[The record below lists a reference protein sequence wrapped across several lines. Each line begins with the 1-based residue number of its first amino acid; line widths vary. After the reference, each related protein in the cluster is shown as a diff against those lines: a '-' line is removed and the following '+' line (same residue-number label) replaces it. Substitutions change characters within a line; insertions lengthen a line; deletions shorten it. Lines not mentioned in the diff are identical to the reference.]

1 MKLKRERLSNFFK
14 DFKKFWDDFKVNID
28 ANKLVKWYTHFE
40 KDYPEVFKV
49 EIEENKA
56 AVQGRHKDEKLVSV
70 KERLLQNR
78 SRERF
83 TNYDNVWSDQNLTDT
98 EKIIALYQKVTDD
111 ATRRTIHFASLQG
124 EIMERCYKKSKP
136 EYKVLLRDA
145 KFGVRWVQFFRKLCK
160 LLVVYNQL
168 SYCTVSLRY
177 IRSNFKFIEEICKTN
192 PGQWK

>member
-1 MKLKRERLSNFFK
+1 MELGRERLSNFFK
-14 DFKKFWDDFKVNID
+14 DFKKFWDDLKVNID
-28 ANKLVKWYTHFE
+28 ENKLVKWHTHFE

-49 EIEENKA
+49 EIEEREA
-56 AVQGRHKDEKLVSV
+56 AVQQRHKDEKLASIRG
-70 KERLLQNR
+70 KLLQNR

-83 TNYDNVWSDQNLTDT
+83 TNYDNVCFDQNLTDT
-98 EKIIALYQKVTDD
+98 EKIITYQKAIDD

-124 EIMERCYKKSKP
+124 EIMERCYKKSKA

-145 KFGVRWVQFFRKLCK
+145 KVGVSWAQFLRKLYK
-160 LLVVYNQL
+160 LVVVYNQL

-177 IRSNFKFIEEICKTN
+177 IRSNFKFIEEICKTD

>member
-1 MKLKRERLSNFFK
+1 MELKRERLSNFFK
-14 DFKKFWDDFKVNID
+14 DFKKFWDDLKVNID
-28 ANKLVKWYTHFE
+28 ENKLVKWYTHFE
-40 KDYPEVFKV
+40 KDYLEVFKV
-49 EIEENKA
+49 EIEENKE
-56 AVQGRHKDEKLVSV
+56 AVQRRRHKDEKLASI

-78 SRERF
+78 SQERF
-83 TNYDNVWSDQNLTDT
+83 TNYDYVCFDQNLTDT
-98 EKIIALYQKVTDD
+98 EKIIAYQKAIDD

-124 EIMERCYKKSKP
+124 EIMERYYKKSKA

-145 KFGVRWVQFFRKLCK
+145 KVGVLWAQFLRKLYK

-177 IRSNFKFIEEICKTN
+177 IRSNFKFIEEICKTD